1 MTTEELAR
9 MLREI
14 DVKEFT
20 EPDLYD
26 FDEIYHESYD
36 EIPDYLREM
45 YLEWAETYQKYFDIE
60 RKVE

>member
-45 YLEWAETYQKYFDIE
+45 YLEWVTKLLQKI
-60 RKVE
+60 